1 MFTTTFLRESGNP
14 PPKKHHLMENW
25 KKQLKKQLSKVRR
38 ILPSLETYEQISTTV
53 WSLPKKSWKI
63 IENQKWNFPTE
74 GWIHGF
80 HLKSWENHP
89 RNSRLCPFFFR
100 RDVFFW
106 LVPTKGVCVLFFAV
120 VVVVVVVV
128 VKSVGYHRAC
138 RLAKWHVCT
147 QTQKNHA
154 FVFFSPGAVAKI
166 HHDSSPIWR
175 FPAVGI

>member
-1 MFTTTFLRESGNP
+1 
-14 PPKKHHLMENW
+14 
-25 KKQLKKQLSKVRR
+25 
-38 ILPSLETYEQISTTV
+38 
-53 WSLPKKSWKI
+53 
-63 IENQKWNFPTE
+63 
-74 GWIHGF
+74 
-80 HLKSWENHP
+80 
-89 RNSRLCPFFFR
+89 
-100 RDVFFW
+100 
-106 LVPTKGVCVLFFAV
+106 VLFFAV